1 MEKKVFKFI
10 APVVKPATNYLTVFW
25 GMWLAGL
32 GVFLALSFA
41 SVDLR
46 LEPQLAAERS
56 ITGLAGAWAAYY
68 AVLTLGYP
76 AAFVA
81 SALIFAWGA
90 LVMRRG
96 AFWETWT
103 AALGGFFIVGA
114 AAVLCGDMVDD
125 SVFGGG
131 LLYRVVAPYAA
142 FYAGKSGV
150 PLGAGLFLFVGSL
163 LAFGNALIAGLEV
176 VCRKIGWTLAGGI
189 YTAAR
194 SFKRGIEAAKPVT
207 VAASGV
213 LPPARVAAT
222 SAAVEPNRREA
233 SASIGARVTRLR
245 GLWQDRVAQDRSAGM
260 NLKEEAPI
268 VAAAKVVSG
277 ALGKIARQSRRLGA
291 FSRFIS
297 GRKTSGQLS
306 RQKKP
311 DFDHA
316 SETEDF
322 ESEDP
327 TASAFFLDDEAKN
340 VGAESASV
348 KVETPAPVAEI
359 AELTPA
365 GFAPAGLT
373 PAGFAPA
380 GFAPAGLV
388 SAPVA
393 TPAPSETSV
402 SINANF
408 PQEWELTDESAAFI
422 DDDAADNAADEMAAE
437 LADAAEAPNVEIPA
451 PLIADRNDSEN
462 EIEDFDENEK
472 IENEIAND
480 GEDEI
485 ENEVENDGD
494 TVASDAARFTAETA
508 PELLDEP
515 SGEELDGENS
525 TDASF
530 DDENAE
536 NMEENFGGFG
546 GERVAEESAA
556 EIVNEIADEAM
567 NATAE
572 EETPNET
579 DDADN
584 NNEVA
589 AIAPA
594 PETLTAP
601 LPIEEN
607 FPVAPIAPK
616 VADARETAA
625 EVADEKILAVK
636 VETVDELPTEQCA
649 APVEINAF
657 VAEMLRRSPLLP
669 APVEETVEVNE
680 EARYEDV
687 NREEERED
695 ARGEDASSEAE
706 IADAAADN
714 ETDSAAAT
722 PENLS
727 ADESADESENL
738 SEDEAEF
745 QSANESETAEPEE
758 SDEESANAASGIPV
772 DENETPN
779 SAAPEESEYDENGVA
794 ENAAASAEIAAVAT
808 VKTVVVGARK
818 LVAVQ
823 RSPVVEVL
831 AETLPE
837 KNALPPYELPALDLL
852 DAPPPPLNMDVAQL
866 ERRATQ
872 LIRTL
877 NHFKIQGNV
886 VSVQPGP
893 RITQF
898 EISIAAGI
906 PLNKIRNLA
915 DNIAMDLQALSVRII
930 APIPGRDTIGIE
942 IPNLKSELVCLR
954 DIVDFA
960 WRDGRRQTLPLCLA
974 KDVAGNPIVADLAK
988 MPHLLIA
995 GSTGSGKSV
1004 CINSIIMS
1012 FLMCMTPEQCKLIM
1026 IDPKVVELSRFHDI
1040 PHLMSPVITDMQKA
1054 VGVLEWACQEMDE
1067 RYEKLSMVSVN
1078 NLDKFNA
1085 LTENEIVNR
1094 VAHRYGEEELENFPR
1109 RLPCIVIIID
1119 ELADL
1124 MMVAKKE
1131 VEHHIARL
1139 AAKSRAVGIHL
1150 ILATQRPSADV
1161 ITGLIK
1167 ANMPSRIAFQVSS
1180 KLDSRIILD
1189 QSGADALLGQGDM
1202 LYLPP
1207 GTGKVQ
1213 RAQGVYVSD
1222 EELFRVVDYCKGQ
1235 RAPEYH
1241 TALEGPVIGGKP
1253 ADEIDMNSLDEL
1265 FFESGETIIEEQRG
1279 SVSLLQ
1285 RKFGIGYGRAARIID
1300 QLAECG
1306 VLGAFRGSGKA
1317 REITMEMV
1325 AFQEKF
1331 GEADKT
1337 VHLAGLR
1344 PDERERTAWGDE

>member
-1 MEKKVFKFI
+1 MEKKVFKFV

-46 LEPQLAAERS
+46 LEPLLAAERS

-81 SALIFAWGA
+81 AALIFAWGA

-103 AALGGFFIVGA
+103 AALGGVFIVGA
-114 AAVLCGDMVDD
+114 TAVLCGDMVDD

-163 LAFGNALIAGLEV
+163 LAFGNALIAALEV

-194 SFKRGIEAAKPVT
+194 SFKHGVEAAKRQPAPAFN
-207 VAASGV
+207 VAPS
-213 LPPARVAAT
+213 ARVGAPRVAPPIAT
-222 SAAVEPNRREA
+222 DPKRRETGA
-233 SASIGARVTRLR
+233 SVGARVTRLR
-245 GLWQDRVAQDRSAGM
+245 GLWQDRVVQAGAGQDRAA
-260 NLKEEAPI
+260 EEAPI
-268 VAAAKVVSG
+268 VAAAKAVSG
-277 ALGKIARQSRRLGA
+277 ALGKIAQRSRRLGA

-297 GRKTSGQLS
+297 GRKSGIA
-306 RQKKP
+306 KKP
-311 DFDHA
+311 DFDPA

-327 TASAFFLDDEAKN
+327 TASAFFFDDE
-340 VGAESASV
+340 GRE
-348 KVETPAPVAEI
+348 PVAEMAAIAPASDATPELPI
-359 AELTPA
+359 AEMVEAENAPNETP
-365 GFAPAGLT
+365 T
-373 PAGFAPA
+373 
-380 GFAPAGLV
+380 
-388 SAPVA
+388 
-393 TPAPSETSV
+393 T
-402 SINANF
+402 ANF
-408 PQEWELTDESAAFI
+408 PQEWELADESAAFI
-422 DDDAADNAADEMAAE
+422 DDAADDAATDYEAADYEAADYE
-437 LADAAEAPNVEIPA
+437 AADYYAPNVEIPA
-451 PLIADRNDSEN
+451 RQAVAADESAVREN
-462 EIEDFDENEK
+462 EIAAVGENEVENERGGENAVANAANTDESENNEIENEAASDAAMSDAAMSASENASENLPLDEPCGEEAGGSDDENIAAASAEDENAENGEDAAED
-472 IENEIAND
+472 IGDENAVISEETGETANEVAVEVNEITDDAADEIADDAANSASGENEIANAVA
-480 GEDEI
+480 EI
-485 ENEVENDGD
+485 
-494 TVASDAARFTAETA
+494 AAPVTA
-508 PELLDEP
+508 
-515 SGEELDGENS
+515 
-525 TDASF
+525 
-530 DDENAE
+530 DEN
-536 NMEENFGGFG
+536 FS
-546 GERVAEESAA
+546 VA
-556 EIVNEIADEAM
+556 
-567 NATAE
+567 TF
-572 EETPNET
+572 
-579 DDADN
+579 
-584 NNEVA
+584 
-589 AIAPA
+589 APLASIA
-594 PETLTAP
+594 PETA
-601 LPIEEN
+601 E
-607 FPVAPIAPK
+607 VAE
-616 VADARETAA
+616 VADLPA
-625 EVADEKILAVK
+625 VADEKILAVK
-636 VETVDELPTEQCA
+636 VETIDEMPREERV

-657 VAEMLRRSPLLP
+657 VAEMFRRSPLLP
-669 APVEETVEVNE
+669 APVEETVEVNNE
-680 EARYEDV
+680 EARD
-687 NREEERED
+687 ED
-695 ARGEDASSEAE
+695 ARSEDANSEAE
-706 IADAAADN
+706 IGNEIMDGEAADIA
-714 ETDSAAAT
+714 ETS
-722 PENLS
+722 ENLS
-727 ADESADESENL
+727 ADEDEEADESETPASEISAKL
-738 SEDEAEF
+738 PDASEDAAVS
-745 QSANESETAEPEE
+745 SAFISGENG
-758 SDEESANAASGIPV
+758 ESAEAAV
-772 DENETPN
+772 DED
-779 SAAPEESEYDENGVA
+779 AGESGENVA
-794 ENAAASAEIAAVAT
+794 DENAAAPAETAAVAT
-808 VKTVVVGARK
+808 YRTASVVVGARK

-954 DIVDFA
+954 DIVDFT

-1012 FLMCMTPEQCKLIM
+1012 FLMCMTPDECKLIM

-1078 NLDKFNA
+1078 NLEKFNA
-1085 LTENEIVNR
+1085 LTENEIANR
-1094 VAHRYGEEELENFPR
+1094 VAQRYGEEELENFPR

-1253 ADEIDMNSLDEL
+1253 ADEIDMSALDEL

-1344 PDERERTAWGDE
+1344 PDERERSGGWNE